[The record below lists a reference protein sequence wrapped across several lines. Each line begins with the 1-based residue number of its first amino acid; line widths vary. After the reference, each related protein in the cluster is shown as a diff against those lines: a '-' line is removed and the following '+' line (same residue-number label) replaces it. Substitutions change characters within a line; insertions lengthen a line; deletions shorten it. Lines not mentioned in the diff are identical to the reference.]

1 MSGQLS
7 RVFHTARYLRLQQVA
22 SRIRLRARSAFPDRS
37 GSGIDEEPEFPGC
50 RWSEGRDPL
59 PPAID
64 GVRAD
69 DLMRGVFSFLNTP
82 HEIGFPPDWD
92 DECPSRLWQY
102 NLHYF
107 DWLWLLDFEMARGVV
122 LDWIARYPD
131 RGGRVGWEPYPTSV
145 RAMNWCAYFFGR
157 RHSETLAD
165 GSLCQVL
172 WRSLHQQCEWLS
184 RRLETHLL
192 NNHYLENAAAL
203 TLVGSCFEGHDAR
216 RWRDRGRR
224 ILSAQIAEQILPDGL
239 HFELSP
245 MYHARILYVLSL
257 LAEMEPALADSL
269 AEPMYRMA
277 HALERLCHPDG
288 DIALLG
294 DSALGICHNPERLLA
309 YVGRNARS
317 PCIGAPSYGCFA
329 LLDAGYY
336 GWRDSD
342 RTYLIADFG
351 KIGPDHNPGHGHAD
365 AFSFELSVRGSRV
378 ITDSGVYDYE
388 ASHTRQYCRST
399 AAHSTVEIE
408 GQDQCELWGAFRV
421 ARRGSPRHVVWQ
433 PGSSGFAL
441 EGWHDGYARLRG
453 RPVHAR
459 LMQWDAAVG
468 LTVRDTIRA
477 NRPVRCVSRLHLHP
491 ACRIVESYGRS
502 VRVAYASGE
511 FVVEANGEIAI
522 EDSQYCTRFYQTQ
535 SRSCLC
541 LAGCG
546 NPIELKYR
554 IRV

>member
-1 MSGQLS
+1 M
-7 RVFHTARYLRLQQVA
+7 RWFHTARHLRAQQVYGQLRRQIGPRPGGF
-22 SRIRLRARSAFPDRS
+22 SRNGQSKGPD
-37 GSGIDEEPEFPGC
+37 FPGC
-50 RWSEGRDPL
+50 RWPDGRAFL
-59 PPAID
+59 PPANVGLCQEAICA
-64 GVRAD
+64 GRWQ
-69 DLMRGVFSFLNTP
+69 FLNVSE
-82 HEIGFPPDWD
+82 EIGFPPDWD
-92 DECPSRLWQY
+92 GERPSRLWQY

-107 DWLWLLDFEMARGVV
+107 DWLWLLDFEAARDVV

-145 RAMNWCAYFFGR
+145 RLMNWCGLFFGR
-157 RHSETLAD
+157 FRRQTQEDTDFGRA
-165 GSLCQVL
+165 L
-172 WRSLHQQCEWLS
+172 WRSLYRQCERLS
-184 RRLETHLL
+184 RCIETHLL
-192 NNHYLENAAAL
+192 NNHTLENGAAL
-203 TLVGSCFEGHDAR
+203 AFVGSCFHGRDAQ
-216 RWRDRGRR
+216 RWLARGGR
-224 ILSAQIAEQILPDGL
+224 ILADQIAAQVLPDGM

-245 MYHARILYVLSL
+245 MYHCRVLYVLGL
-257 LAEMEPALADSL
+257 LSQTQTPAVAELVAGPLSRMSQALGKI
-269 AEPMYRMA
+269 
-277 HALERLCHPDG
+277 CHPDG
-288 DIALLG
+288 QIALFG
-294 DSALGICHNPERLLA
+294 DSALDVYHGPASLGLS
-309 YVGRNARS
+309 GS
-317 PCIGAPSYGCFA
+317 GPGCFA
-329 LLDAGYY
+329 LPDAGYY
-336 GWRDSD
+336 GWRGADG
-342 RTYLIADFG
+342 TYLIADYG
-351 KIGPDHNPGHGHAD
+351 GIGPDHNPGHGHAD
-365 AFSFELSVRGSRV
+365 MFGFELSLNGCRV
-378 ITDSGVYDYE
+378 ITDCGLHDYE
-388 ASHTRQYCRST
+388 PSETRRYCRST
-399 AAHSTVEIE
+399 AAHNTVEID